1 MATRQHHQQRLI
13 VPHTVLSTLEALNRD
28 VEERQDKK
36 TAKRLVALVD
46 QKIKEQAAKERK
58 LMKKARERISA
69 ENALIRKAIEAQ
81 KKVDDQRFAAFVEQ
95 LRQKDGEE
103 GDNNRHKSSDHHHP
117 ACNTAKYNNPVPR
130 ENPVT
135 MDVLTGKPLA
145 QYYIAV
151 YEISSGKWTSL
162 GISGKDNLVFGVS
175 PDSNIWRRMV
185 PMGVRLNGQH

>member
-1 MATRQHHQQRLI
+1 MATRQQKLI

-28 VEERQDKK
+28 VKERQDKK
-36 TAKRLVALVD
+36 TTDRLVALID
-46 QKIKEQAAKERK
+46 QKIKEKAAKERK
-58 LMKKARERISA
+58 LVKKARERISA

-95 LRQKDGEE
+95 LKQKDANEGEN
-103 GDNNRHKSSDHHHP
+103 NNRHEPSSDRHHP
-117 ACNTAKYNNPVPR
+117 ACNTVKYTNPVPR

-135 MDVLTGKPLA
+135 TDVLTGKPLA

-175 PDSNIWRRMV
+175 PDSNTWRRMV